1 MHAYNKDKIS
11 LKSPFYCMNR
21 IKRISA
27 ELLEKYPDK
36 FGLDFNNNKNVIS
49 EVAIIRSKVL
59 RNELAGY
66 ITAHLRKQAA
76 QEKASMAPSE
86 VGEIEEEVEE

>member
-1 MHAYNKDKIS
+1 
-11 LKSPFYCMNR
+11 MNR
-21 IKRISA
+21 IKRIST

-36 FGLDFNNNKNVIS
+36 FGLDFNANKHVIS

-76 QEKASMAPSE
+76 QEKASIVSAVE
-86 VGEIEEEVEE
+86 ETEEEESDE

>member
-1 MHAYNKDKIS
+1 
-11 LKSPFYCMNR
+11 MNR
-21 IKRISA
+21 IKRIST

-36 FGLDFNNNKNVIS
+36 FGLDFNANKHVIS

-76 QEKASMAPSE
+76 QEKASIASAS
-86 VGEIEEEVEE
+86 VGETEEEEADK

>member
-1 MHAYNKDKIS
+1 
-11 LKSPFYCMNR
+11 MNR
-21 IKRISA
+21 IKRIST

-36 FGLDFNNNKNVIS
+36 FGLDFNTNKNVIS

-66 ITAHLRKQAA
+66 ITAYLRKQAA
-76 QEKASMAPSE
+76 QEKASIASSA
-86 VGEIEEEVEE
+86 VEETEDEVEE

>member
-1 MHAYNKDKIS
+1 
-11 LKSPFYCMNR
+11 MNR
-21 IKRISA
+21 IKRIST

-36 FGLDFNNNKNVIS
+36 FGLDFNGNKHVIS

-76 QEKASMAPSE
+76 QEKASMASAA
-86 VGEIEEEVEE
+86 VGEETEEEEADK

>member
-1 MHAYNKDKIS
+1 
-11 LKSPFYCMNR
+11 MNR
-21 IKRISA
+21 IKRIST
-27 ELLEKYPDK
+27 ELLERYPDK
-36 FGLDFNNNKNVIS
+36 FGLDFRANKNIIG

-76 QEKASMAPSE
+76 QEKASMASV
-86 VGEIEEEVEE
+86 VGETEEEVEE

>member
-1 MHAYNKDKIS
+1 
-11 LKSPFYCMNR
+11 MNR
-21 IKRISA
+21 IKRIST

-36 FGLDFNNNKNVIS
+36 FGLDLNANKHVIS

-76 QEKASMAPSE
+76 QEKASMASAA
-86 VGEIEEEVEE
+86 VGETEEEEADE

>member
-1 MHAYNKDKIS
+1 
-11 LKSPFYCMNR
+11 MNR
-21 IKRISA
+21 IKRIST
-27 ELLEKYPDK
+27 ELLERYPDK
-36 FGLDFNNNKNVIS
+36 FGLDFNANKHIMG

-76 QEKASMAPSE
+76 QEKVSMATAA
-86 VGEIEEEVEE
+86 GEADEEAEE

>member
-1 MHAYNKDKIS
+1 
-11 LKSPFYCMNR
+11 MNR
-21 IKRISA
+21 IKRIST

-36 FGLDFNNNKNVIS
+36 FGLDFNANKHVIS
-49 EVAIIRSKVL
+49 EVAMIRSKVL

-76 QEKASMAPSE
+76 QEKASMASAAVE
-86 VGEIEEEVEE
+86 ETEEEADE